1 MFTQVKTPQDIFFSP
16 QRLVVP
22 LFQRPYVWSLER
34 QWEPLWV
41 DVCRLANKLLS
52 GVMPEPHFLGAI
64 VVQQQ
69 QTEMGN
75 LSVRSVIDG
84 QQRLTTLQLLLD
96 ATYGVLRHQGFNDLA
111 SQIQNLVRNQDAYI
125 ADPSDRFKVWP
136 TNRDRA
142 AFDEVMAL
150 AIPEYSKLKN
160 KDARIT
166 RAHQFFL
173 GAVQEWLDG
182 EDPAARANAL
192 VAAVSRH
199 LSLVVIDLAY
209 DEDAQEIFE
218 TLNARGT
225 PLTPAD
231 LIKNFVFQRIQSEGA
246 DPEGLY
252 EQHWRL
258 FETPFWEQEV
268 TVGRVIYSRS
278 SLFLTQW
285 LVAKTGEEITVWEV
299 FSRFKRFVTDE
310 APNVAELLPQLAESA
325 KRYQAFSEGAWK
337 QIGALSAIEQFVY
350 RLDVINT
357 ETAKPLL
364 IWLTDPDKTPVPEDQ
379 IEIAL
384 GALESWF
391 LRRALVKASTKAYNL
406 AMAALI
412 RDLNGRAPEVI
423 GQATVDHLSNL
434 TGPNLYWPGDEV
446 LRQWLESEPIYRK
459 MARAK
464 LRMVLE
470 ALEDWRRGYGRKG
483 TNPFSEQPVARWACS
498 IEHLMPQDWRK
509 NWPGDEFDA
518 DGTSRDDLVHR
529 LGNLVLVTQ
538 ALNSKL
544 SNGSWDAKKEAL
556 AEHATLLS
564 VRDVLDGH
572 SESWTSDDIR
582 ERTSLQIQAVL
593 EIWPVPIGHEG
604 FAEEEQSG
612 GSSRVSLADLV
623 GAGLLHPGQKL
634 YSRVAKHFGEVA
646 MISDDGA
653 IFVGTEKF
661 GTPSAAARK
670 VTGGV
675 ASNGWWF
682 WVTDLEKL
690 SSISELRDEYSDM
703 FGGADEEDEEE

>member
-1 MFTQVKTPQDIFFSP
+1 MFTQVKSPQDIFFSP

-34 QWEPLWV
+34 QWEPLWA
-41 DVCRLANKLLS
+41 DVSRLADKLLS
-52 GVMPEPHFLGAI
+52 GSNPEPHFLGAI

-69 QTEMGN
+69 QSEIGN

-96 ATYGVLRHQGFNDLA
+96 ATFGVLQDRGFEDLA
-111 SQIQNLVRNQDAYI
+111 MQIQNLVRNQDAYI
-125 ADPSDRFKVWP
+125 SDQSDRFKVWP

-150 AIPEYSKLKN
+150 AIPDYSKLKN
-160 KDARIT
+160 KDTRIAK
-166 RAHQFFL
+166 AHRFFL
-173 GAVQEWLDG
+173 GSVQEWLGNENPDV
-182 EDPAARANAL
+182 RANAL

-199 LSLVVIDLAY
+199 LSLVVIDLTY

-231 LIKNFVFQRIQSEGA
+231 LIKNFVFQRLQSEGA
-246 DPEGLY
+246 DPERLY

-285 LVAKTGEEITVWEV
+285 LVAKTAEEITVREV
-299 FSRFKRFVTDE
+299 FSRFKRYVTDE
-310 APNVAELLPQLAESA
+310 TPNVSELLPKLAESA

-337 QIGALSAIEQFVY
+337 QTGTLTIIEQFVY

-364 IWLTDPDKTPVPEDQ
+364 LWLTDTDKAAIPAEQV
-379 IEIAL
+379 EIAL

-391 LRRALVKASTKAYNL
+391 LRRALVKAPTKAYNL
-406 AMAALI
+406 AIAALI
-412 RDLNGRAPEVI
+412 RDLNSHDPEKI
-423 GQATVDHLSNL
+423 GQATIDHLAGFS
-434 TGPNLYWPGDEV
+434 GPNLYWPGDETV
-446 LRQWLESEPIYRK
+446 RNWLESEPIYRK

-464 LRMVLE
+464 IRMVLE
-470 ALEDWRRGYGRKG
+470 ALEDWRRGYSRRGSS
-483 TNPFSEQPVARWACS
+483 PLSEQPVARSTCS

-509 NWPGDEFDA
+509 NWQGDEFDA
-518 DGTSRDDLVHR
+518 EGISRDDLVHR

-544 SNGSWDAKKEAL
+544 SNGAWESKKTAL

-564 VRDVLDGH
+564 VRDVLD
-572 SESWTSDDIR
+572 EQPETWTTEDIKK
-582 ERTSLQIQAVL
+582 RTSQQIEAVL
-593 EIWPVPIGHEG
+593 EIWPVPPGHEG
-604 FAEEEQSG
+604 FSEEEQSL
-612 GSSRVSLADLV
+612 GSSRVSVADLI
-623 GAGLLHPGQKL
+623 GAGLLHPGQKI

-646 MISDDGA
+646 SVSDDGG

-661 GTPSAAARK
+661 STPSAAARK
-670 VTGGV
+670 VTRGV
-675 ASNGWWF
+675 AANGWWF
-682 WVTDLEKL
+682 WVTDLDKL
-690 SSISELRDEYSDM
+690 SSISELRDQYSDL
-703 FGGADEEDEEE
+703 FGGADGEEEEE